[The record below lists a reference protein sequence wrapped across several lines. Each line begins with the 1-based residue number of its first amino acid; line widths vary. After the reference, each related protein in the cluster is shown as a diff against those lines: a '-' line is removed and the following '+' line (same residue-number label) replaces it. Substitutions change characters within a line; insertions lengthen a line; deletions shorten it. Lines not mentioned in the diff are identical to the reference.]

1 MSQAVKIGGS
11 LWARFW
17 APSAYFDGAD
27 DKVNEGRQYPI
38 YSTVG
43 PNGPTKIVDRPYNS
57 RDTDPVIYNMAI
69 CAICSTTLVDT
80 TGHLI
85 TTEQILGCI
94 SFEWQDRNPPSLIH
108 DDIRYPAPSIKKG
121 IPAKPPEFPWDDA
134 ADGRRVDGS

>member
-17 APSAYFDGAD
+17 APSPYFDGAD

-69 CAICSTTLVDT
+69 LR
-80 TGHLI
+80 HLQHNLGPHNRAPDNYG
-85 TTEQILGCI
+85 TDSNVSVSNGKTE
-94 SFEWQDRNPPSLIH
+94 IH
-108 DDIRYPAPSIKKG
+108 
-121 IPAKPPEFPWDDA
+121 
-134 ADGRRVDGS
+134 RV